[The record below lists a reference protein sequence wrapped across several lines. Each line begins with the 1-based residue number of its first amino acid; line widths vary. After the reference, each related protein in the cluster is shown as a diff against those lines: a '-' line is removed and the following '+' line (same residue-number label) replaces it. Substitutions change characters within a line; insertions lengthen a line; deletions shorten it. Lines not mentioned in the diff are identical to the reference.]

1 MSYYYE
7 VFNAPPHDNI
17 LIVLLCAL
25 HRTGR
30 IRVFKADPKIDNSS
44 GVYVSNAAG
53 TKTTYALL
61 TTTEDYSAALNVRVT
76 ALTDGVAL
84 WADNITLNADDSS
97 HWLAVARS
105 TAGKLNNQPK
115 DCFPVTLVNTLDNGN
130 TTVSATSLTPTE
142 ARAEAWYI
150 SSGESVDVLWLDDN
164 DDNNYVYRLHPYVGS
179 TSKLLVFSATGSLP
193 KGSVNGTMEP
203 LIPVVSIG

>member
-1 MSYYYE
+1 M
-7 VFNAPPHDNI
+7 APF
-17 LIVLLCAL
+17 ASQKQYQ
-25 HRTGR
+25 TGR
-30 IRVFKADPKIDNSS
+30 LRVFKADLTIDNSP
-44 GVYVSNAAG
+44 GVYVSNSAG
-53 TKTTYALL
+53 TKNTYALL

-84 WADNITLNADDSS
+84 WADNITLNKDDSS

-142 ARAEAWYI
+142 ARAQAWYI
-150 SSGESVDVLWLDDN
+150 NVGQGVDVLWLDDN
-164 DDNNYVYRLHPYVGS
+164 DDNNYVYRLQPYVGV
-179 TSKLLVFSATGSLP
+179 TSKFLVFAAAGSLP
-193 KGSVNGTMEP
+193 KGSVNGAVEQ
-203 LIPVVSIG
+203 LIPVKLVFEAIPDVADT